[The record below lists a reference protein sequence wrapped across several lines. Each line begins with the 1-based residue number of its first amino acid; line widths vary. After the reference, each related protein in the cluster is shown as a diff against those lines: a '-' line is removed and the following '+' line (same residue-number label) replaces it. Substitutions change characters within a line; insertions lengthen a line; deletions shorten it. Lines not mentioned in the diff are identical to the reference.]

1 MTEDEPRQQTF
12 QLVALAEVDA
22 RRGEVQKLI
31 DAVPRILA
39 ARKKESR
46 DAESILKAQR
56 EKLQGFRTHLKSLEL
71 DLAEREAALSK
82 ANGNLLT
89 AKSNAEYSLLMAE
102 ITRKKEEKG
111 KTEESILEQF
121 EVIKQG
127 ERLVVEA
134 EQRLVEAQSEYVEFE
149 QRALRELDSHHA
161 DLAKHDER
169 REQIRRAIHGDVL
182 KIYDRAYVALGT
194 GIVPAE
200 GRTCQG
206 CFSLLTPN
214 DANRL
219 LAARNLVVCKMCS
232 RILYDPQVLQA
243 SSP

>member
-1 MTEDEPRQQTF
+1 MTADDPRQQTF
-12 QLVALAEVDA
+12 QLVALAEIDA
-22 RRGEVQKLI
+22 RRAETQQLI
-31 DAVPRILA
+31 DSVPRILA

-46 DAESILKAQR
+46 DAEATLAAQR
-56 EKLQGFRTHLKSLEL
+56 DKLQRFRAHLKSLEL
-71 DLAEREAALSK
+71 DLAEREAALGK

-102 ITRKKEEKG
+102 ISRKKEDKE

-127 ERLVVEA
+127 ERLVVAA
-134 EQRLVEAQSEYVEFE
+134 EQRLTEAHGEYTEFE
-149 QRALRELDSHHA
+149 VRALRELDEHHA
-161 DLAKHDER
+161 DMAKHDER
-169 REQIRRAIHGDVL
+169 RNQIRKAIQGDVL
-182 KIYDRAYVALGT
+182 KIYDRAYNALGT
-194 GIVPAE
+194 GLAAAE
-200 GRTCQG
+200 SRTCQG
-206 CFSLLTPN
+206 CFSTLTPN

-219 LAARNLVVCKMCS
+219 LANRSLVVCRMCQ